1 MERDVR
7 IYAYT
12 GERGEGVIER
22 RGAAIWKE
30 IYEEM
35 IMKEK
40 GKRERDIRRD
50 EYEGER
56 EEWGRD
62 IGKGGSAMEIDMR
75 REEIG
80 REGERENGALIWRD
94 VRIYAYTGEREDGAI
109 ERRGAAIW
117 KKIYEEMM
125 MEEKGKRERDMRRDE
140 YEGDR
145 EEWERDIG
153 KKAVQWRQICEG
165 MR

>member
-1 MERDVR
+1 MERDVQ
-7 IYAYT
+7 IYGYT
-12 GERGEGVIER
+12 GDREEGAIER

-56 EEWGRD
+56 DEWERD

-75 REEIG
+75 RDEIG
-80 REGERENGALIWRD
+80 GESGR
-94 VRIYAYTGEREDGAI
+94 
-109 ERRGAAIW
+109 ERRG
-117 KKIYEEMM
+117 
-125 MEEKGKRERDMRRDE
+125 
-140 YEGDR
+140 
-145 EEWERDIG
+145 
-153 KKAVQWRQICEG
+153 Q
-165 MR
+165 

>member
-56 EEWGRD
+56 DEWERD

-75 REEIG
+75 GDGIG
-80 REGERENGALIWRD
+80 RERAG
-94 VRIYAYTGEREDGAI
+94 
-109 ERRGAAIW
+109 
-117 KKIYEEMM
+117 
-125 MEEKGKRERDMRRDE
+125 
-140 YEGDR
+140 
-145 EEWERDIG
+145 
-153 KKAVQWRQICEG
+153 
-165 MR
+165 

>member
-1 MERDVR
+1 MESNVR
-7 IYAYT
+7 ICCYT
-12 GERGEGVIER
+12 GEREEGAIER

-40 GKRERDIRRD
+40 GKRVRDIRRD

-75 REEIG
+75 RDDIG
-80 REGERENGALIWRD
+80 RE
-94 VRIYAYTGEREDGAI
+94 
-109 ERRGAAIW
+109 RG
-117 KKIYEEMM
+117 
-125 MEEKGKRERDMRRDE
+125 RER
-140 YEGDR
+140 G
-145 EEWERDIG
+145 G
-153 KKAVQWRQICEG
+153 Q
-165 MR
+165 